1 MEDLTRAADSAGR
14 SASSLADEVTRRAR
28 DLADRAG
35 TAAGRAS
42 DWMREQKLAEN
53 ASTYV
58 NANPG
63 KALGVALLAG
73 ALLAFL
79 FTRKKNWP

>member
-1 MEDLTRAADSAGR
+1 MDDLTRAMDSTGR
-14 SASSLADEVTRRAR
+14 SASSLAGEVSRRAR

-42 DWMREQKLAEN
+42 DWVREQKLAEN
-53 ASTYV
+53 ATTYV
-58 NANPG
+58 NDNPG
-63 KALGVALLAG
+63 KAVVAALVAG

>member
-1 MEDLTRAADSAGR
+1 MDDLTRAAESAGR
-14 SASSLADEVTRRAR
+14 GASSLADEVSRRAR
-28 DLADRAG
+28 DIADSAG

-42 DWMREQKLAEN
+42 DWVREQKLAEN
-53 ASTYV
+53 ASAYV

-63 KALGVALLAG
+63 KALGAALIAG

-79 FTRKKNWP
+79 FTRRKNWP